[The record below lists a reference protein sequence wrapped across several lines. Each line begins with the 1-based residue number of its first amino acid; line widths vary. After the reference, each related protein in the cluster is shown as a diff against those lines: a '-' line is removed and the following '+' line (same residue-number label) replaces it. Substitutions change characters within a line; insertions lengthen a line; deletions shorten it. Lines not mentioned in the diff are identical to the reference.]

1 MACSTTQSS
10 VNDCCRLCTKN
21 LRIKGV
27 IGNSE
32 NIFEKRTQER
42 TFANRC
48 EYLGLI
54 FKKDKTKSHRI
65 CKPCSNVITRL
76 ERDFTLLNKWK
87 LQEQNGDP
95 VPVQQDE
102 QQQQQQR
109 QPVSPQSTNTSAKRV
124 LSTPS
129 KTPRLVKKIR
139 FVPTK
144 PSSPKSIT
152 QVSTQYPSKTVV
164 TVSSPCE
171 AGIIKHLSTKNW
183 KTACNLMFKHK
194 ELVGEIKH
202 KTINIINEECETLTK
217 NQNGCMLW
225 KTTPADLKNFS
236 MSQLLKDLEQL
247 APFILS
253 IFESITSNTVPN
265 LCAAI
270 AIAIRGREPRM
281 SAFAYY
287 INAILQHGGAKKAA
301 FNRLSKMGVTTT
313 YVNAI
318 GKQKQIAATCGEELQ
333 LLKVSNELF
342 LQSAAETTM
351 TGLASLHRSFEELSF
366 TENTSAINDDE
377 DPFGITDASVTI
389 FRPLSTAPPTYSL
402 IFDNLDFYIKS
413 HHQSSL
419 HTNRS
424 LHWINHT
431 AVQDRVQINHLS
443 DIRPKCDVTQYNLT
457 CSLPD
462 QDTQN
467 LIRREFVVLGTRML
481 TKYLEAFKELSKS
494 VINHIP
500 HQHSEELAEQS
511 TDYPLGLIFKNEN
524 KTSELIDALEYLQN
538 EYVPKGP
545 DGMSTVVV
553 GGDRLTEGNSR
564 NIQWAFA
571 DGVTKEKRL
580 EGMVFRFED
589 WHAIRNLMEI
599 HFKIFFKTSS
609 AKDHGTLFANMN
621 TLSLCP

>member
-1 MACSTTQSS
+1 MANKQDNPHKRKNMPVADDLEEIKRSLNFMSGELAKLTTQQERLIELVGERIMACSTTQSS

-48 EYLGLI
+48 EYLGLV

-102 QQQQQQR
+102 QQR

-139 FVPTK
+139 FLPTK

-152 QVSTQYPSKTVV
+152 Q
-164 TVSSPCE
+164 
-171 AGIIKHLSTKNW
+171 
-183 KTACNLMFKHK
+183 
-194 ELVGEIKH
+194 
-202 KTINIINEECETLTK
+202 
-217 NQNGCMLW
+217 
-225 KTTPADLKNFS
+225 
-236 MSQLLKDLEQL
+236 
-247 APFILS
+247 
-253 IFESITSNTVPN
+253 
-265 LCAAI
+265 
-270 AIAIRGREPRM
+270 
-281 SAFAYY
+281 
-287 INAILQHGGAKKAA
+287 
-301 FNRLSKMGVTTT
+301 
-313 YVNAI
+313 
-318 GKQKQIAATCGEELQ
+318 
-333 LLKVSNELF
+333 
-342 LQSAAETTM
+342 
-351 TGLASLHRSFEELSF
+351 
-366 TENTSAINDDE
+366 
-377 DPFGITDASVTI
+377 
-389 FRPLSTAPPTYSL
+389 
-402 IFDNLDFYIKS
+402 
-413 HHQSSL
+413 
-419 HTNRS
+419 
-424 LHWINHT
+424 
-431 AVQDRVQINHLS
+431 
-443 DIRPKCDVTQYNLT
+443 
-457 CSLPD
+457 
-462 QDTQN
+462 
-467 LIRREFVVLGTRML
+467 
-481 TKYLEAFKELSKS
+481 
-494 VINHIP
+494 
-500 HQHSEELAEQS
+500 
-511 TDYPLGLIFKNEN
+511 YPLGLIFKNEN